1 MESKNEIK
9 KIVDFKKK
17 YFIISYSIIFGVII
31 ALNAIILPFIIIK
44 WLVFFPFYDTP
55 LRFLYYMILISPIV
69 KIGFEV
75 YEIVRFGLFLKSDK
89 KDKESANK
97 VARGFVVTRIFR
109 NYYLVVIIALAVISE
124 IFEFIARAPFASFP
138 GEFEFLMFYL
148 WFAIPL
154 FIDIFLIAAGP
165 HLIKFSIDYT
175 DKIKK
180 IKAIVWPIVWI
191 IVLIIIFN
199 INFLIPLFAP

>member
-9 KIVDFKKK
+9 KIADFKKK
-17 YFIISYSIIFGVII
+17 YFTISYTVIWAIII
-31 ALNAIILPFIIIK
+31 ALNAVILPFIIIK
-44 WLVFFPFYDTP
+44 WLVLFPFYDTP
-55 LRFLYYMILISPIV
+55 LRFIYFMILISPIV

-97 VARGFVVTRIFR
+97 VARGFILTRIFR
-109 NYYLVVIIALAVISE
+109 NYYLVVIIALVVISE
-124 IFEFIARAPFASFP
+124 IFEFIAKVPFASFP
-138 GEFEFLMFYL
+138 GEYEFLMFYM
-148 WFAIPL
+148 WFAILL
-154 FIDIFLIAAGP
+154 FIDIFLMAAGP

-191 IVLIIIFN
+191 IVLVIIFN
-199 INFLIPLFAP
+199 IDFFIPFFAP